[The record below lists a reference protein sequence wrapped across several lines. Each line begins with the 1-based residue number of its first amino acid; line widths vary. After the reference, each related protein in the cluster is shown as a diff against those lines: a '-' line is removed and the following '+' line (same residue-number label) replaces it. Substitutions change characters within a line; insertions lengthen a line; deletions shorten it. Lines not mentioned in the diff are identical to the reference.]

1 MSEAVFAFDW
11 FLLAREDVP
20 VVGAVARVQPL
31 QGHDDDRIP
40 FGAQADAA
48 RP

>member
-1 MSEAVFAFDW
+1 MSEAVFAFGW
-11 FLLAREDVP
+11 FLLARAGAP

-40 FGAQADAA
+40 FGAQPDGAS
-48 RP
+48 P